1 MQHPFFV
8 HFFSVVLDD
17 NNVKLLSYTFYG
29 QNVVHV
35 IVHFFSLP
43 LIFTLHWWSLLRY
56 VKTWVTS

>member
-17 NNVKLLSYTFYG
+17 NNVKLLSDTFYG

-35 IVHFFSLP
+35 IVHFF
-43 LIFTLHWWSLLRY
+43 FTAAHFHLAL
-56 VKTWVTS
+56 VVATQAC